1 MFLGHLERTVLSVGI
16 GAVVGLADAAGF
28 FYTAR
33 LFVVN
38 STPHKRMLAGIAEAG
53 RMILLVALVMFLWH
67 LHFVPMLWL
76 LGGAIVVSV
85 AGKLLLISKRLRT

>member
-1 MFLGHLERTVLSVGI
+1 MVLSVGI
-16 GAVVGLADAAGF
+16 GAIVGLADAAGF

-33 LFVVN
+33 LFVVK

-53 RMILLVALVMFLWH
+53 RMILLIAVVLFLWH

-85 AGKLLLISKRLRT
+85 AGKLLFISKRLRT